1 MLRKIGVSLKQ
12 QEITDVITC
21 KSMAIEHILQKVH
34 AAIEKNKGKIA
45 TNSTAKQKVLT
56 DELRK
61 TLENKRNTLS
71 QLKQIV
77 DDLEM
82 KVQSS
87 LQYKQSLQNRI
98 NELNMQFAQ

>member
-34 AAIEKNKGKIA
+34 AAIERSKGRIV
-45 TNSTAKQKVLT
+45 TNSAGKEKVSI
-56 DELRK
+56 EEMKK
-61 TLENKRNTLS
+61 TLENKRSTLV
-71 QLKQIV
+71 QLRQIV
-77 DDLEM
+77 DDLEK

-87 LQYKQSLQNRI
+87 LEYKQSLENRI
-98 NELNMQFAQ
+98 NELNTQFAQ

>member
-21 KSMAIEHILQKVH
+21 KSMAIEQILQKVH

-45 TNSTAKQKVLT
+45 TNSTAKQKVST